1 MLIRKE
7 TEKDYREVETL
18 IRDAFYNVNVP
29 GATEHYLAHIM
40 RDHQDFIKE
49 LDLVAEIDGTIVGS
63 IMYAKCE
70 LVSENG
76 KTKPCLTFGP
86 LAVHPKYQRKG
97 IGKAMMLESFKIAK
111 ELGYDSIVIFGH
123 PGNYVSS
130 GFVSSKKVNVCLG
143 ENIFPTAMLVKTL
156 RDNVFDG
163 TKYEY
168 KESSAYEINFIE
180 AEEFDKL
187 FPLKEKKVLPSQEEF
202 FIYSH
207 SLVND

>member
-1 MLIRKE
+1 MLIRRE
-7 TEKDYREVETL
+7 TEKDYKKVESL
-18 IRDAFYNVNVP
+18 IGDAFYNVNVP

-40 RDHQDFIKE
+40 REHNDFIKE
-49 LDLVAEIDGTIVGS
+49 LDLVAEIDGMIVGS
-63 IMYAKCE
+63 IMYVRCE
-70 LVSENG
+70 LISEDG

-86 LAVHPKYQRKG
+86 LAVHPDYQRKG
-97 IGKAMMLESFKIAK
+97 IGKALMNESFKIAK

-143 ENIFPTAMLVKTL
+143 DNIFPTAMLVKTL
-156 RDNVFDG
+156 NDNVFDG
-163 TKYEY
+163 IKWEY
-168 KESSAYEINFIE
+168 KESSAYELDFE
-180 AEEFDKL
+180 KAEEFDKL
-187 FPLKEKKVLPSQEEF
+187 FPTKEKKVLPSQEEF

>member
-1 MLIRKE
+1 
-7 TEKDYREVETL
+7 
-18 IRDAFYNVNVP
+18 
-29 GATEHYLAHIM
+29 M

-70 LVSENG
+70 LVFENG

-130 GFVSSKKVNVCLG
+130 GFVSSNKVNVCLG

-180 AEEFDKL
+180 VEEFDKL